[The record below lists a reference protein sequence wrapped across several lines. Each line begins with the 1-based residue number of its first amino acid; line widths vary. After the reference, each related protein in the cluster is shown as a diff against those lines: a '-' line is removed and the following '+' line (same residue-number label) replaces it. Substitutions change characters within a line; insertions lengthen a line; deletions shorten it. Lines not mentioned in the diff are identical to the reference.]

1 MPACARGD
9 SVDSVIS
16 KTGVGDECEKPTI
29 TSTDECSTSVF
40 IEGTGAVREG
50 DQVAA
55 HNKGGCS
62 LDSSTVSSFSSKVFA
77 NGKGIARIG
86 DQYGSD
92 NTITSGSSK
101 VFAGG

>member
-1 MPACARGD
+1 MPAAARGD
-9 SVDSVIS
+9 GDDSVIS
-16 KTGVGDECEKPTI
+16 KTGTGDECKKPVG
-29 TSTDECSTSVF
+29 TSTDECSSTVF
-40 IEGTGAVREG
+40 IEGTGVVREG
-50 DQVAA
+50 DQVAP
-55 HNKGGCS
+55 HNKAGCS
-62 LDSSTVSSFSSKVFA
+62 NDSSTLTSFSSKVFA